1 MADHTSP
8 EHLAGTEQPRPDDVT
23 APLDLTLL
31 LAVHHGLRRDLR
43 RFLDHV
49 DITPVTE
56 RERWQALCT
65 RWELFSALVHHCFQW
80 ERRHLWPLLAAA
92 AVQESRPRV
101 ETMLAATRTRADIVE
116 AMIDSSRPVFER
128 LTEARDEDAVATVR
142 ARVRAACQALEESLD
157 SEEDDVIPLLRH
169 HVASRAW
176 REGQH
181 RLFET
186 DPGGALG
193 QSFPWLVHELPLETA
208 AVVAA
213 GWSDRSTGDLSAS
226 TAAFRALE
234 ARAFDRIPTPLPGV
248 GNRHGDRSRT
258 TETPTTLAP

>member
-1 MADHTSP
+1 MADHPRT
-8 EHLAGTEQPRPDDVT
+8 EHLSDSAEPVQAEDLSS
-23 APLDLTLL
+23 PLDLTLL

-43 RFLDHV
+43 RFADRV
-49 DITPVTE
+49 EITPVSE
-56 RERWQALCT
+56 RERWKALFA

-92 AVQESRPRV
+92 AAQESQAHI
-101 ETMLAATRTRADIVE
+101 EAMLVTTRGRADVVE
-116 AMIDSSRPVFER
+116 VMIESSKPVFER
-128 LTEARDEDAVATVR
+128 LTAARDEDALATLR

-157 SEEDDVIPLLRH
+157 SEEDDVIPLLRR

-176 REGQH
+176 QEGQH

-193 QSFPWLVHELPLETA
+193 QSIPWLVHELPLETA

-213 GWSDRSTGDLSAS
+213 GWSDRSRRDLTSS
-226 TAAFRALE
+226 TAAFHDLE
-234 ARAFDRIPTPLPGV
+234 AKAFGRLPTVLPG
-248 GNRHGDRSRT
+248 S
-258 TETPTTLAP
+258 

>member
-1 MADHTSP
+1 MADHPLT
-8 EHLAGTEQPRPDDVT
+8 EHLSGSQLHADEAT
-23 APLDLTLL
+23 APLDLTML

-43 RFLDHV
+43 RFV
-49 DITPVTE
+49 DQVDVTPVSE
-56 RERWQALCT
+56 RERWRALFA
-65 RWELFSALVHHCFQW
+65 RWELFSALVHHCFEW

-92 AVQESRPRV
+92 AAQEGKLYV
-101 ETMLAATRTRADIVE
+101 EAMLATTRGRANIVE
-116 AMIDSSRPVFER
+116 AMIESSRPVFER
-128 LTEARDEDAVATVR
+128 LTEARDEDAVATLR

-176 REGQH
+176 QEGQH

-193 QSFPWLVHELPLETA
+193 QSIPWLVHELPLETA

-213 GWSDRSTGDLSAS
+213 GWSDRLRHDLSSS
-226 TAAFRALE
+226 TAAFHDLE
-234 ARAFDRIPTPLPGV
+234 ARAFGRTPTALPG
-248 GNRHGDRSRT
+248 
-258 TETPTTLAP
+258 A